1 MPDEK
6 VERKLCSSSWCWQK
20 QSQVLQKQRDGKG
33 GGRVVEAATK
43 HVPLAGNNNNNNVA
57 HSDNM
62 AKVFLTC
69 VCCLLHV

>member
-1 MPDEK
+1 M
-6 VERKLCSSSWCWQK
+6 ER
-20 QSQVLQKQRDGKG
+20 VG
-33 GGRVVEAATK
+33 GSVVEAATK
-43 HVPLAGNNNNNNVA
+43 HVPLAGNNNNNVA